1 MLRLDF
7 HQNGFAIFL
16 EGLCCDVLAVA
27 LLVLTCKVDGRLTAA
42 AYDGT
47 GWQLTKLAG
56 LTKLCCVG

>member
-1 MLRLDF
+1 MES
-7 HQNGFAIFL
+7 HM